1 MTTTHR
7 ILACALGFVA
17 AASASEGDLL
27 VEIGPQAVFRT
38 YTGYQTPMLGGTAS
52 VLTGFNDQTDI
63 GITVSVDHATSEAS
77 GGPSQTWT
85 TVGVQSWYTAFNGD
99 IRPQI
104 GGSVGMTI
112 DGDGNGM
119 LNLAARMRGVIE
131 LSTKFRL
138 YAGAAVGG
146 DIGDEGSTFAKG
158 EFGAQFLVF

>member
-1 MTTTHR
+1 
-7 ILACALGFVA
+7 
-17 AASASEGDLL
+17 
-27 VEIGPQAVFRT
+27 
-38 YTGYQTPMLGGTAS
+38 
-52 VLTGFNDQTDI
+52 
-63 GITVSVDHATSEAS
+63 
-77 GGPSQTWT
+77 
-85 TVGVQSWYTAFNGD
+85 
-99 IRPQI
+99 
-104 GGSVGMTI
+104 MTI